1 MVRIEPI
8 PIAEGLTFY
17 LNTASWES
25 STDSDGSRSFSLVGH
40 QAEPQQGHWMFTSYR
55 GMQAFYNVLCKVV
68 YWFQIN
74 FYCTLFTTWNT
85 LLLLLWNCS
94 PSAKLH
100 KRQCY
105 HYPSKFPFE
114 TVWRRVQTVSWAWM
128 TSESLFQAWVEAE
141 HDRKSCTAAAHAV
154 LRDRQSPALQGC
166 PSLPWVLQVSLGLFT
181 DKEKCVCWQ
190 QHSLFFCREYFLKVK
205 QKRSSKNEQLYHYLM
220 CWDLSRDHFKDP
232 YCLQQ
237 LMSAASAEAVLSLK
251 VLTYLQFSVLS
262 LVLICHFKMNAPFV
276 EANYLHEHCTSS
288 KSQICFTFLL
298 AATLYFAVHSTCTK

>member
-1 MVRIEPI
+1 MKHSTSTALKLFTLCKAAQETVLPLPEQIPFWNCLKKSTNCELSLDDLREPF
-8 PIAEGLTFY
+8 PGSGRGRAWQEKLHCSCTCC
-17 LNTASWES
+17 S
-25 STDSDGSRSFSLVGH
+25 SG
-40 QAEPQQGHWMFTSYR
+40 QAEPSSAGLSFAPLSPAGLTGPIHRQR
-55 GMQAFYNVLCKVV
+55 EVCVL
-68 YWFQIN
+68 
-74 FYCTLFTTWNT
+74 
-85 LLLLLWNCS
+85 
-94 PSAKLH
+94 
-100 KRQCY
+100 
-105 HYPSKFPFE
+105 
-114 TVWRRVQTVSWAWM
+114 
-128 TSESLFQAWVEAE
+128 
-141 HDRKSCTAAAHAV
+141 AAA
-154 LRDRQSPALQGC
+154 QPI
-166 PSLPWVLQVSLGLFT
+166 
-181 DKEKCVCWQ
+181 
-190 QHSLFFCREYFLKVK
+190 FCREYFLKVK